1 MLRYENK
8 KTGSLLNFPDE
19 QTISGIDDVA
29 YLIKIMIWNDER
41 VMKNNITKLV
51 TVLKNFQTVKSAQC
65 VGREL
70 GGK

>member
-51 TVLKNFQTVKSAQC
+51 TVLKNVQTVKSAQC
-65 VGREL
+65 VGRE
-70 GGK
+70 

>member
-51 TVLKNFQTVKSAQC
+51 TVLKNVQTVKSAQC